1 MDDHSFKKEY
11 ESIIN
16 GYSDKFIYLL
26 FAYILSSIII
36 IIVDFICGQ
45 YLGGIILTAFLI
57 PPCVL
62 MFVNYY
68 KRKNFAISINQ
79 VYLLIFCL
87 YASIVIIATIYF
99 NKHPFLYTYFLI
111 ILFLIDF
118 LNFQK
123 TAIFFYA
130 ILAATVFLLWNFEIF
145 DFSKYSEKVVKYYI
159 IWKYF
164 HIIILFIAV
173 CIIKWSNF
181 KMFRV
186 FLVDL
191 MFKNKALELFQEY
204 QNNIQKGKDTF
215 FSTISHEMRTPLNA
229 LKGIS
234 DLLISE
240 QLTVEE
246 ITEYQRIMNYSANHL
261 LNLVNDVFD
270 YTKINLGEFRLVEQ
284 NLNIEEN
291 INFAFNINKDTAQN
305 KGISYELVKET
316 AIPKLVLSDIQ
327 RFNQI
332 LMNLISNAIKFT
344 NKGEVRVSYGGNYTK
359 ENTVFMLNIKVVDTG
374 IGIDEANLPL
384 IFDKYFQAK
393 NNSSSSG
400 IGLGLFITK
409 KIIEM
414 MKGQIK
420 VRSNLNVGT
429 SFEMELPLKVVIE
442 KIEDAAT
449 QLINT
454 RNKLENLR
462 ILIVEDNKINQLVL
476 HKLLQNNIKNSS
488 ILIAN
493 DGLEAI
499 EKMGV
504 HYFDI
509 VLMDLIM
516 PKMNGLDT
524 SKWIRNH
531 KSSLINQL
539 PIIAL
544 TANIWRNDLKSCY
557 ASGINDVITKPY
569 EINDIIKK
577 MEKLTLNTKE

>member
-1 MDDHSFKKEY
+1 
-11 ESIIN
+11 
-16 GYSDKFIYLL
+16 
-26 FAYILSSIII
+26 
-36 IIVDFICGQ
+36 
-45 YLGGIILTAFLI
+45 
-57 PPCVL
+57 
-62 MFVNYY
+62 
-68 KRKNFAISINQ
+68 
-79 VYLLIFCL
+79 
-87 YASIVIIATIYF
+87 
-99 NKHPFLYTYFLI
+99 
-111 ILFLIDF
+111 
-118 LNFQK
+118 
-123 TAIFFYA
+123 
-130 ILAATVFLLWNFEIF
+130 
-145 DFSKYSEKVVKYYI
+145 
-159 IWKYF
+159 
-164 HIIILFIAV
+164 
-173 CIIKWSNF
+173 
-181 KMFRV
+181 MFRV

-284 NLNIEEN
+284 NLNVEEN

-305 KGISYELVKET
+305 KGISYELIKDT
-316 AIPKLVLSDIQ
+316 AVPKLVLSDIQ

-344 NKGEVRVSYGGNYTK
+344 NKGGVKVIYGGK
-359 ENTVFMLNIKVVDTG
+359 FIKDNTVFMLKIMVQDTG

-393 NNSSSSG
+393 NNLNSSG

-414 MKGQIK
+414 MKGQI
-420 VRSNLNVGT
+420 NVHSQLKEGT
-429 SFEMELPLKVVIE
+429 IFEMELPLKVVIE

-454 RNKLENLR
+454 GNKLENLR

-516 PKMNGLDT
+516 PNMNGLDT